1 MLLYQ
6 PEVIAIG
13 EGYHGSHETIA
24 VYRKTRDNVKVID
37 IDDDYAQFKGKRFLC
52 WLETPVN
59 PKGICRDIEKC
70 KPRNNDSQISMT
82 ERTY

>member
-1 MLLYQ
+1 M
-6 PEVIAIG
+6 IAIG

-24 VYRKTRDNVKVID
+24 VYRKTRDNVKVVD
-37 IDDDYAQFKGKRFLC
+37 LDADYSQYKGKKLLC

-70 KPRNNDSQISMT
+70 RLFSPATSGFS
-82 ERTY
+82 